1 MSTGE
6 KKVAALLAIVLVV
19 MVGAYIVTGRSSV
32 GPGAPATAANA
43 GGEAS
48 GGGGTVGP
56 GGGGFPEVT
65 EMGPEDA
72 KVKIVGMVPIVNP
85 CHAATVAALKEVY
98 EAHPDDIHLT
108 LIDLQGPDS
117 TEWKQRLGG
126 VTCATVAING
136 KYTFDLEGRTVTFQK
151 KEGGTYQPTDLKTV
165 VEGELAKA
173 G

>member
-1 MSTGE
+1 MSAGE

-19 MVGAYIVTGRSSV
+19 MVGAYIVTGRSNA
-32 GPGAPATAANA
+32 GPGATLAQA
-43 GGEAS
+43 GGAAG
-48 GGGGTVGP
+48 GGGGTMGP
-56 GGGGFPEVT
+56 GGGFPEVAV
-65 EMGPEDA
+65 MGPEDA

-108 LIDLQGPDS
+108 LIDFQGPDS
-117 TEWKQRLGG
+117 EEWKQTLGG

-151 KEGGTYQPTDLKTV
+151 KEGMTYQPTDLKTV

>member
-1 MSTGE
+1 MSAGE

-19 MVGAYIVTGRSSV
+19 MVGAYIVTGRSSAGPAGAGAV
-32 GPGAPATAANA
+32 GQA
-43 GGEAS
+43 GGMQ
-48 GGGGTVGP
+48 GP

-65 EMGPEDA
+65 AMGPEDA
-72 KVKIVGMVPIVNP
+72 KVKIVGMVPIMNP
-85 CHAATVAALKEVY
+85 CHAATVAALKDVY

-108 LIDLQGPDS
+108 LIDFMGPDS
-117 TEWKQRLGG
+117 MEWKQKLGG
-126 VTCATVAING
+126 VTCATVTING

-151 KEGGTYQPTDLKTV
+151 MEGGSYKPTDLKTV